1 MISNIG
7 PNSEVLHSGNLGL
20 LIDKPNFINSW
31 VEAINNVLENE
42 IDFNKENLDLLKLYD
57 FSQWSKEI
65 KKIEIKLI
73 KSPIG
78 YNLKKKNT
86 LEALGLKKMNKKV
99 VKNADK
105 AILGMIKQVFHLVE
119 VKEI

>member
-1 MISNIG
+1 M
-7 PNSEVLHSGNLGL
+7 
-20 LIDKPNFINSW
+20 
-31 VEAINNVLENE
+31 
-42 IDFNKENLDLLKLYD
+42 
-57 FSQWSKEI
+57 SKKM
-65 KKIEIKLI
+65 KKIEIKLV

-78 YNLKKKNT
+78 YNVKKKNT
-86 LEALGLKKMNKKV
+86 LEALGLRKINKTV